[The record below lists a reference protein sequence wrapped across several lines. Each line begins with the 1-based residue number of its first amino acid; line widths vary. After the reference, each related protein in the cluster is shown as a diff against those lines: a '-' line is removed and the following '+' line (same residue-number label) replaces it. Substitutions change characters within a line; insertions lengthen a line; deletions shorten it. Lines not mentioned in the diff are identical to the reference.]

1 MSSAVV
7 ARRAGRREWIG
18 LVAIALPCVLSA
30 SAGGRAHRESEG
42 SGSEAWPNTY
52 RQPLRV
58 RTYVSL
64 NQSR

>member
-42 SGSEAWPNTY
+42 SGDEAWPNT
-52 RQPLRV
+52 
-58 RTYVSL
+58 
-64 NQSR
+64 